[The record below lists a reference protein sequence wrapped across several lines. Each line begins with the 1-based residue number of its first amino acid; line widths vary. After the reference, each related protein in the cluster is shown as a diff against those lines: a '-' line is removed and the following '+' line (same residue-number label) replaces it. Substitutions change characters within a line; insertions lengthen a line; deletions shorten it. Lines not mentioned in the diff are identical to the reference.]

1 VVAEIFK
8 KKRTGVSAPKTV
20 ARAKPAAPRRAV
32 GETPEAIA
40 TRLRPVIADYYKRMA
55 KLDQKKPG
63 RRVTPPPTKKR

>member
-40 TRLRPVIADYYKRMA
+40 ARLRPVIADYYRRMA
-55 KLDQKKPG
+55 KLDQ
-63 RRVTPPPTKKR
+63 